1 MKTMITTITKE
12 HLLQEIPEGSY
23 IVMDGYFRAHF
34 EEKLSKHYVYWLH
47 EAETSKNLTIFEDIC
62 SYFLSHGV
70 DRQSTIWAIGG
81 GATSDL
87 AGFVAATLLRG
98 ISWRVVPTTLLS
110 QLDASL
116 GGKVAVNHDSG
127 KNLIGAFHEPEA
139 IYISNEWITTL
150 SQDEIN
156 SGIGELVKYALLSQD
171 IFSLVLKNKVV
182 TTEVILKCLE
192 FKKMIVEKDP
202 FEKNVRKCLNLGHT
216 LGHAFEILGKM
227 NHGQAVLLGM
237 EVLLKSFKFD
247 SDYQKLMQLKKH
259 FNLEE
264 LKIPKVDTDQFWK
277 MVFQDKKKT
286 NQQLNLIFPD
296 SEHIFSI
303 KTISLDECR
312 KIVSESYETL
322 A

>member
-1 MKTMITTITKE
+1 MITTITKE

-127 KNLIGAFHEPEA
+127 KNLIGKSQSSRGEVRFTAFNPNTNQPLDTVFCEA
-139 IYISNEWITTL
+139 TKSEIDDRSKISARLWRPAVN
-150 SQDEIN
+150 D
-156 SGIGELVKYALLSQD
+156 KYKIQMPAPVSRRPKNRHNPAQKP
-171 IFSLVLKNKVV
+171 LKN
-182 TTEVILKCLE
+182 
-192 FKKMIVEKDP
+192 
-202 FEKNVRKCLNLGHT
+202 
-216 LGHAFEILGKM
+216 
-227 NHGQAVLLGM
+227 
-237 EVLLKSFKFD
+237 
-247 SDYQKLMQLKKH
+247 
-259 FNLEE
+259 
-264 LKIPKVDTDQFWK
+264 
-277 MVFQDKKKT
+277 
-286 NQQLNLIFPD
+286 
-296 SEHIFSI
+296 
-303 KTISLDECR
+303 
-312 KIVSESYETL
+312 
-322 A
+322 

>member
-1 MKTMITTITKE
+1 MITTITKE

-182 TTEVILKCLE
+182 TT
-192 FKKMIVEKDP
+192 
-202 FEKNVRKCLNLGHT
+202 
-216 LGHAFEILGKM
+216 
-227 NHGQAVLLGM
+227 
-237 EVLLKSFKFD
+237 
-247 SDYQKLMQLKKH
+247 
-259 FNLEE
+259 
-264 LKIPKVDTDQFWK
+264 
-277 MVFQDKKKT
+277 
-286 NQQLNLIFPD
+286 
-296 SEHIFSI
+296 
-303 KTISLDECR
+303 
-312 KIVSESYETL
+312 
-322 A
+322 